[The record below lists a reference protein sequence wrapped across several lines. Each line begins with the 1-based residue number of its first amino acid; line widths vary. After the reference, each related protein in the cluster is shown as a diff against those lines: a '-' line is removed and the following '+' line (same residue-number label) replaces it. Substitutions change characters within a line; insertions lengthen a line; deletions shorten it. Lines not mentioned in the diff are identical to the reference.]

1 MFAYCLEKKLIEIF
15 KNNRHRYLDEKTLLK
30 EFGLAEELN
39 VDTESDQDLERTI
52 DILRLQGYEI
62 DGDLTRGWILISL
75 PPDSLNYFELESAL
89 KTTFLGKCLFTY
101 RIIGST
107 NATAKMLA
115 ETGAPDGS
123 LLVAEEQRQGR
134 GRFGNSWHS
143 PAGGGIWASL
153 ILRPGIKPAQLGSLV
168 LLASLSICLAIEER
182 TGFKPRIKWPNDLYL
197 NDRKLGGVL
206 CEADWVGSELKYV
219 ILGFGVN
226 VNIKRFPAEL
236 ENSATSLLL
245 AAKGKKVYRIGLLAE
260 IMDRLEEGYFQFLA
274 DGFASFLP
282 RVQVRDYLRNRT
294 VEIEL
299 DNSET
304 VGGIARGIDE
314 RGALLLETPG
324 GQRFVKITQGR
335 VLHWKGSEI
344 QTG

>member
-1 MFAYCLEKKLIEIF
+1 MFAYCLEKKLIGIF

-39 VDTESDQDLERTI
+39 VDIESDQDLERTI

-75 PPDSLNYFELESAL
+75 PDSLNYFELESAL
-89 KTTFLGKCLFTY
+89 KTTFLGKCFFTY

-168 LLASLSICLAIEER
+168 LLAALSICLAIEER

-226 VNIKRFPAEL
+226 VNIKRFPAKL

-294 VEIEL
+294 VKIEL

-304 VGGIARGIDE
+304 VRGIARGIDE

-335 VLHWKGSEI
+335 VLLWKGSEI
-344 QTG
+344 QTE

>member
-39 VDTESDQDLERTI
+39 VDTESDKDLERAI

-75 PPDSLNYFELESAL
+75 SDSLNYFELESAL

-134 GRFGNSWHS
+134 GRLGNSWHS
-143 PAGGGIWASL
+143 PAGGGIWARL
-153 ILRPGIKPAQLGSLV
+153 ILRPGITPAQLGRLV

-206 CEADWVGSELKYV
+206 CEADWVSSELKYV

-245 AAKGKKVYRIGLLAE
+245 AGRGKKVYRVGLLAE

-344 QTG
+344 QTE

>member
-1 MFAYCLEKKLIEIF
+1 MFAYCLEKKLIEVF

-30 EFGLAEELN
+30 KIGLAEELN

-75 PPDSLNYFELESAL
+75 PDSLNYFELESAL
-89 KTTFLGKCLFTY
+89 KTTFLGKFLFTY

-123 LLVAEEQRQGR
+123 LLVAEEQRQGK
-134 GRFGNSWHS
+134 GRFGSSWHS

-168 LLASLSICLAIEER
+168 LLAALSICLAIEER

-206 CEADWVGSELKYV
+206 CEADWVSSELKYV

-226 VNIKRFPAEL
+226 VNIKRFPAKL

-245 AAKGKKVYRIGLLAE
+245 AGRGKKVYRIGLLAE

-294 VEIEL
+294 VKIEL

-335 VLHWKGSEI
+335 LLHWKGSEI
-344 QTG
+344 QTE